1 MTIIDCLFYAFDSL
15 SYDVSL
21 EYIAK
26 LVVAWLYIYMALDRR
41 KPVLT
46 LCIRETPK

>member
-1 MTIIDCLFYAFDSL
+1 MNKFSCSLSCTLVTIIDCLFYASDSL

-26 LVVAWLYIYMALDRR
+26 LAEV
-41 KPVLT
+41 
-46 LCIRETPK
+46 